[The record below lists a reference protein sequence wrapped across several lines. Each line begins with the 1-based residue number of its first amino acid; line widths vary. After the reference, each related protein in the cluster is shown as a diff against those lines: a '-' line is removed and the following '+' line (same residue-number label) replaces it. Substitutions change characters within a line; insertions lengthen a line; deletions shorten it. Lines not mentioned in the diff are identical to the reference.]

1 MRGLTGVRWQPYR
14 LERINMSLTAIEQQ
28 EKYALLGVVMAGR
41 TNNEA
46 KVKEL
51 NAEIKEQSAQI
62 KALYAELGISKR
74 HHNKIAEKPKAKAPR
89 KSRAKKAVEIK
100 GNGPVVNATEI
111 PGTEFDL
118 K

>member
-1 MRGLTGVRWQPYR
+1 
-14 LERINMSLTAIEQQ
+14 
-28 EKYALLGVVMAGR
+28 MAGR

-74 HHNKIAEKPKAKAPR
+74 HHNKVAEKPKAKAQR
-89 KSRAKKAVEIK
+89 KPRAKKAAEV
-100 GNGPVVNATEI
+100 P
-111 PGTEFDL
+111 PRQPDDL
-118 K
+118 LSDKV